1 MRHHPRKFRFPV
13 ARQNGAIQ
21 RAVSGN
27 KGGARRVDDRRLIS
41 GIIHVLKMD
50 CRLCD
55 CPADDRPSTTIYNRL
70 NRGSRKRFCC
80 RASSAG
86 WTEVR
91 KERSSAVALV
101 TFVASP
107 L

>member
-1 MRHHPRKFRFPV
+1 MSHLFRPSDEKWAVIELFLPR
-13 ARQNGAIQ
+13 
-21 RAVSGN
+21 N

-70 NRGSRKRFCC
+70 NRGSRKRF
-80 RASSAG
+80 
-86 WTEVR
+86 
-91 KERSSAVALV
+91 
-101 TFVASP
+101 
-107 L
+107 